1 MTRARDTFPVDV
13 DDLVFEGEVVFLV
26 GAIIVTLLQTD
37 HMPKSVIKIPT
48 DYEASEVYSDPILVI
63 FYYLERCGF
72 EVTVPRHYP
81 LTA

>member
-1 MTRARDTFPVDV
+1 M

-37 HMPKSVIKIPT
+37 QMPKSVIKIPT
-48 DYEASEVYSDPILVI
+48 DSEASEVYSDPILVI
-63 FYYLERCGF
+63 FYYLERCRF
-72 EVTVPRHYP
+72 EVTVARHYS